1 MSQITLVRHG
11 QAQTRARDEHGYDSL
26 SPLGHQQAA
35 WLGEHLV
42 DTREQIS
49 RVYCGTLIR
58 HLETAAAMGAG
69 QHAEIVQDA
78 RLNEMEFF
86 TLAHLYG
93 QQHGAALPESREGF
107 VSYMPRLLSA
117 WEAGEIDS
125 PPEHFGDF
133 QARVSDAM
141 AEIAAGRGPALVVT
155 SGGLIGMV
163 LRQTM
168 GLGTPAFARACI
180 AIMNT
185 SVHRLHRLG
194 DDMAL
199 TQFNAVPHLDRPDRQ
214 YAQTHL

>member
-11 QAQTRARDEHGYDSL
+11 QAQTKARDETGYDSL

-35 WLGEHLV
+35 WLGDHLR
-42 DTREQIS
+42 DTREQIT

-58 HLETAAAMGAG
+58 HVETATAMQAG
-69 QHAEIVQDA
+69 QYAEIVQDP
-78 RLNEMEFF
+78 RLNEMQFF
-86 TLAHLYG
+86 TLAHLFSA
-93 QQHGAALPESREGF
+93 QHGIALPQSREGF
-107 VSYMPRLLSA
+107 VAYMPQLLMA
-117 WEAGEIDS
+117 WEAGTIEEA
-125 PPEHFGDF
+125 PESFDDF
-133 QARVSDAM
+133 QNRVRDAM
-141 AEIAAGRGPALVVT
+141 AEIGAGRGPALIVT

-168 GLGTPAFARACI
+168 GLATPAFARACI

-194 DDMAL
+194 TDMAL

-214 YAQTHL
+214 HAQTHL

>member
-11 QAQTRARDEHGYDSL
+11 QAQTGARDEHAYDSL

-35 WLGEHLV
+35 WLGEHLT
-42 DTREQIS
+42 DTRETIE

-58 HLETAAAMGAG
+58 HIETAAAMGAG

-86 TLAHLYG
+86 TLAQLYG
-93 QQHGAALPESREGF
+93 TQHGAPLPDTREGF
-107 VSYMPRLLSA
+107 VTYMPRLLAA
-117 WEAGEIDS
+117 WEEGEIDT
-125 PPEHFGDF
+125 PPESFGDF
-133 QARVSDAM
+133 QSRVTDAM

-163 LRQTM
+163 LRETM
-168 GLGTPAFARACI
+168 GLGTPAFAKACI

-194 DDMAL
+194 SDMAL
-199 TQFNAVPHLDRPDRQ
+199 TQFNAVPHLDHPDRQ

>member
-11 QAQTRARDEHGYDSL
+11 QAQTRARDEHGYDRL

-35 WLGEHLV
+35 WLGEHLN
-42 DTREQIS
+42 DTREQVS

-58 HLETAAAMGAG
+58 HVETAAAMGAG
-69 QHAEIVQDA
+69 QYAEIVQDP

-93 QQHGAALPESREGF
+93 AQHGEPLPNSREGF
-107 VSYMPRLLSA
+107 VAYMPRLLAA
-117 WEAGEIDS
+117 WEAGEIDG
-125 PPEHFGDF
+125 PPESFAAF
-133 QARVSDAM
+133 QARVTDAI
-141 AEIAAGRGPALVVT
+141 AEISSGRGPALVVT

-194 DDMAL
+194 ADMAL

-214 YAQTHL
+214 HAQTHL

>member
-11 QAQTRARDEHGYDSL
+11 QAQSGARDEHGYDKL

-35 WLGEHLV
+35 WLGEHLTE
-42 DTREQIS
+42 TREQIS

-69 QHAEIVQDA
+69 QYAEIVQDP

-86 TLAHLYG
+86 TLAQLYG
-93 QQHGAALPESREGF
+93 TQHGAALPDSREGF
-107 VSYMPRLLSA
+107 VSYMPRLLAA
-117 WEAGEIDS
+117 WEADEIDS
-125 PPEHFGDF
+125 PPETFADF
-133 QARVSDAM
+133 TARVTDAIT
-141 AEIAAGRGPALVVT
+141 EIAGGRGPALVVT

-168 GLGTPAFARACI
+168 GLGTPAFARAYI

-194 DDMAL
+194 SDMAL

>member
-11 QAQTRARDEHGYDSL
+11 QAQTKARDEHEYDSL
-26 SPLGHQQAA
+26 SALGHQQAA
-35 WLGEHLV
+35 WLGEHLSE
-42 DTREQIS
+42 TREKVS

-58 HLETAAAMGAG
+58 HVETASAMGAET
-69 QHAEIVQDA
+69 HAEIIQDA

-86 TLAHLYG
+86 TLAKLYG
-93 QQHGAALPESREGF
+93 VQHAVPLPDTREEF
-107 VSYMPRLLSA
+107 VTYMPRLLMA
-117 WEAGEIDS
+117 WEAGEIEN
-125 PPEHFGDF
+125 PPESFVEF
-133 QARVSDAM
+133 SERVTDAI
-141 AEIAAGRGPALVVT
+141 AEISAGKGPALVVT

-168 GLGTPAFARACI
+168 GLGMPAFARACI

-194 DDMAL
+194 QDMAL

>member
-11 QAQTRARDEHGYDSL
+11 QAQTGARDEHGYDSL

-35 WLGEHLV
+35 WLGEHLR
-42 DTREQIS
+42 DTREQIT

-58 HLETAAAMGAG
+58 HVETASAMGAG
-69 QHAEIVQDA
+69 QNAEIVQDA

-93 QQHGAALPESREGF
+93 QQHGVHLPNTREGF
-107 VSYMPRLLSA
+107 VSYMPRLLTA
-117 WEAGEIDS
+117 WQSGEIDS
-125 PPEHFGDF
+125 PPESFADF
-133 QARVSDAM
+133 HARVQDAISD
-141 AEIAAGRGPALVVT
+141 ISGGRGPALVVT

-168 GLGTPAFARACI
+168 GLDTPAFARACI

-194 DDMAL
+194 EHMAL

-214 YAQTHL
+214 HAQTHL

>member
-1 MSQITLVRHG
+1 MSQITLIRHG
-11 QAQTRARDEHGYDSL
+11 QAQTSARDEHGYDRL

-35 WLGEHLV
+35 WLGEHLAE
-42 DTREQIS
+42 TREQVS
-49 RVYCGTLIR
+49 RVYCGTLTR
-58 HLETAAAMGAG
+58 HLETATAMGAAS
-69 QHAEIVQDA
+69 HAGIVQDA

-86 TLAHLYG
+86 TLAHLLSE
-93 QQHGAALPESREGF
+93 QHGLHLPETREGF
-107 VSYMPRLLSA
+107 VSYMPRLLAA
-117 WEAGEIDS
+117 WEAGEIDN
-125 PPEHFGDF
+125 PPETFAEF
-133 QARVSDAM
+133 SARVTDAI
-141 AEIAAGRGPALVVT
+141 AEISAGRGPALVVT

-214 YAQTHL
+214 FAETRL

>member
-11 QAQTRARDEHGYDSL
+11 QAQTGARDEHGYDRL
-26 SPLGHQQAA
+26 SPLGHLQAG
-35 WLGEHLV
+35 WLGEHLS
-42 DTREQIS
+42 DTREMIE
-49 RVYCGTLIR
+49 RVYCGTLTR
-58 HLETAAAMGAG
+58 HIETAAAMGVG

-86 TLAHLYG
+86 TLAQLYG
-93 QQHGAALPESREGF
+93 AQHGAPLPDTREGF
-107 VSYMPRLLSA
+107 VAYMPRLLAA

-125 PPEHFGDF
+125 PPESFDAF
-133 QARVSDAM
+133 TARVTDAI
-141 AEIAAGRGPALVVT
+141 AEISAGRGPALVVT

-168 GLGTPAFARACI
+168 GLGTPAFAKACI

-194 DDMAL
+194 SDMAL
-199 TQFNAVPHLDRPDRQ
+199 TQFNAVPHLDRPERQ

>member
-11 QAQTRARDEHGYDSL
+11 QAQTGARDEHGYDRL
-26 SPLGHQQAA
+26 SPLGHQQAV
-35 WLGEHLV
+35 WLGEHLTE
-42 DTREQIS
+42 TREQVS

-58 HLETAAAMGAG
+58 HVETAAAMGAG
-69 QHAEIVQDA
+69 AHAEIVQDA

-86 TLAHLYG
+86 TLAQLYG
-93 QQHGAALPESREGF
+93 VQHGVHLPDTREGF
-107 VSYMPRLLSA
+107 VSYMPRLLMA
-117 WEAGEIDS
+117 WEAGEIET
-125 PPEHFGDF
+125 PPESFADF
-133 QARVSDAM
+133 SMRVTDAM
-141 AEIAAGRGPALVVT
+141 TEIAAGRGPALVVT

-163 LRQTM
+163 LRQSM
-168 GLGTPAFARACI
+168 GLGMPAFARACI

-194 DDMAL
+194 QDMAL

>member
-42 DTREQIS
+42 ETREPIT

-58 HLETAAAMGAG
+58 HVQTATAMKAG
-69 QHAEIVQDA
+69 HYAEIVQDP
-78 RLNEMEFF
+78 RLNEMQFF
-86 TLAHLYG
+86 TLAHLFSA
-93 QQHGAALPESREGF
+93 QHGVDLPQSREGF
-107 VSYMPRLLSA
+107 VAYMPRLLMA
-117 WEAGEIDS
+117 WEAGEIDG
-125 PPEHFGDF
+125 PPESFDDF
-133 QARVSDAM
+133 QTRVREAM
-141 AEIAAGRGPALVVT
+141 AEIGAGRGPALVVT

-163 LRQTM
+163 LRETM
-168 GLGTPAFARACI
+168 GLGTQAFARACI

-194 DDMAL
+194 QDMAL

>member
-35 WLGEHLV
+35 WLGEHLA
-42 DTREQIS
+42 DTREPIT

-58 HLETAAAMGAG
+58 HVETATAMQAG
-69 QHAEIVQDA
+69 RYAEVVQDA
-78 RLNEMEFF
+78 RLNEMQFF
-86 TLAHLYG
+86 TLAHLFSD
-93 QQHGAALPESREGF
+93 QHGVALPQSREGF
-107 VSYMPRLLSA
+107 VAFMPQLLAA
-117 WEAGEIDS
+117 WEAGRIEG
-125 PPEHFGDF
+125 PPESFADF
-133 QARVSDAM
+133 QSRVDDAM
-141 AEIAAGRGPALVVT
+141 AEITAGRGPALVVT

-163 LRQTM
+163 MRQSM
-168 GLGTPAFARACI
+168 GLGTGAFARACI

>member
-11 QAQTRARDEHGYDSL
+11 QAQTRARDEHGYDRL

-35 WLGEHLV
+35 WLGEHLT
-42 DTREQIS
+42 DTHEQIS
-49 RVYCGTLIR
+49 RVYCGTLTR
-58 HLETAAAMGAG
+58 HVETAAAMGAG
-69 QHAEIVQDA
+69 QYAEIVQDA

-86 TLAHLYG
+86 TLAHLFA
-93 QQHGAALPESREGF
+93 QQHGEALPDTREGF
-107 VSYMPRLLSA
+107 VSYMPRLLAA
-117 WEAGEIDS
+117 WEAGKIDS
-125 PPEHFGDF
+125 PPETFEAFAG
-133 QARVSDAM
+133 RVDEAVT
-141 AEIAAGRGPALVVT
+141 EIAAGRGPALVVT

-168 GLGTPAFARACI
+168 GLGSPAFARACI

-194 DDMAL
+194 HDMAL